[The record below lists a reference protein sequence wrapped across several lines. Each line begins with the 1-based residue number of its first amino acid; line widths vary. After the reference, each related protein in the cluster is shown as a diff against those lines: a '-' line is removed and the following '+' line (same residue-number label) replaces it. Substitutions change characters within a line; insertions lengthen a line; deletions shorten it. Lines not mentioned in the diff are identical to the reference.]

1 MHGDGLAAN
10 PLQMQPDTMGW
21 RAKRLQGGPGRPLLK
36 GMSGNPGGKRP
47 GTRNRA
53 TIIAEEL
60 LDSATRRM
68 LRRAIAGAEDGDGV
82 MSRFCLSRIIGPRR
96 ERPVRFELPPIKSA
110 ADLSTAMQAV
120 TAAVAN
126 GELTIRAAWEF
137 SQTIDNFVRV
147 IDASEFARQLER
159 LEAAAARL
167 TAQPRE
173 SDDADEP

>member
-68 LRRAIAGAEDGDGV
+68 LRRA
-82 MSRFCLSRIIGPRR
+82 
-96 ERPVRFELPPIKSA
+96 
-110 ADLSTAMQAV
+110 
-120 TAAVAN
+120 
-126 GELTIRAAWEF
+126 
-137 SQTIDNFVRV
+137 
-147 IDASEFARQLER
+147 
-159 LEAAAARL
+159 
-167 TAQPRE
+167 
-173 SDDADEP
+173 